1 MVRNLPVVRYY
12 SPHGAWLFQVKLSA
26 HAGRTIERGSS
37 RYRRV
42 IMYKINRVKL
52 TGFRRLFEVDLPVR
66 PFMVLIGA
74 NGVGK
79 TSFLDAFTILSA
91 SASGNLNSALSQFG
105 GIANL
110 LTRGKSEDLSFLVDM
125 TVPGHEP
132 LEYELHLAPKGAGY
146 AVSREILSQRRPG
159 YPRPFT
165 HINSSDGDIRYYEI
179 AEERLVRPD
188 WEHNHL
194 ETSLA
199 QVPKMFRQPEELRR
213 ILATATQYHVLDVGP
228 RSPVKLPQP
237 MKPATLPGPDGED
250 LIPYLYYLR
259 ESDRCRF
266 DAIID
271 SLKAAF
277 PDFEELSLPPVAA
290 GMLAMTWKDRK
301 FDKSIYMNEL
311 SEGTLRFLWL
321 VSLLQSP
328 NLSTV
333 TMIDEPEVSLH
344 PELLNMLSELMRAAS
359 KRTQLIVATHSD
371 RFIRF
376 LQPEEV
382 VVMDIAEDG
391 RTTAIWADSMDLNE
405 WLSEYSLDEV
415 WRMGRMG
422 GRS

>member
-1 MVRNLPVVRYY
+1 
-12 SPHGAWLFQVKLSA
+12 
-26 HAGRTIERGSS
+26 
-37 RYRRV
+37 
-42 IMYKINRVKL
+42 MYKINRIKIS
-52 TGFRRLFEVDLPVR
+52 GFRRLLALDLPVR

-79 TSFLDAFTILSA
+79 TSFLDAFTMLSA
-91 SASGNLNSALSQFG
+91 SASGNLNGILSKLG
-105 GIANL
+105 GIANI
-110 LTRGKSEDLSFLVDM
+110 LTRGKSEELSFLVDM
-125 TVPGHEP
+125 EVPGHQP
-132 LEYELHLAPKGAGY
+132 LEYTLHLVTKGAGY
-146 AVSREILSQRRPG
+146 AISKEILSQQRAG
-159 YPRPFT
+159 FSKPFT
-165 HINSSDGDIRYYEI
+165 HINSSDGDIRYYGI
-179 AEERLVRPD
+179 DEERLVRPE
-188 WEHNHL
+188 WAHNPL

-228 RSPVKLPQP
+228 RAAVKLPQP
-237 MKPATLPGPDGED
+237 MKPATLPGADGED
-250 LIPYLYYLR
+250 LVPYLYYLR

-266 DAIID
+266 DVIVD
-271 SLKAAF
+271 SLRAAF
-277 PDFEELSLPPVAA
+277 PDFEELNFPPVAA

-301 FDKSIYMNEL
+301 FDKPIYMNEL

-328 NLSTV
+328 TLSTV

-344 PELLNMLSELMRAAS
+344 PELLSMLAEIMREAS

-376 LQPEEV
+376 LKPEEV
-382 VVMDIAEDG
+382 VVMDMDDAG
-391 RTTAIWADSMDLNE
+391 CTTATWADSMDLDQ
-405 WLSEYSLDEV
+405 WLAEYSLDEV